1 MKFFLYAILILFPIA
16 SFSQLTGK
24 VVAIADGDTFTLLVN
39 KQQIKIRLH
48 GIDCPEK
55 GQDFSKTA
63 KDFLSDYVFDKVV
76 NVRTMSKDR
85 YRRTIGVVSIDGINM
100 NEKLLEA
107 GLAWHFKKYDK
118 NPAWAKLEE
127 TARKNKRGLW
137 VNANPIPPWEWRKR
151 KR

>member
-1 MKFFLYAILILFPIA
+1 VKFFLYAILILFPIA

-39 KQQIKIRLH
+39 NQQIKIRLH

-55 GQDFSKTA
+55 GQDFSKAA
-63 KDFLSDYVFDKVV
+63 KDYLSDYVFDKVV

-85 YRRTIGVVSIDGINM
+85 YRRTIGVVSIDGINF

-137 VNANPIPPWEWRKR
+137 VNANPVQPWEWRKG

>member
-1 MKFFLYAILILFPIA
+1 LLYPILLLFPIV
-16 SFSQLTGK
+16 SFAQLTGK
-24 VVAIADGDTFTLLVN
+24 VVAIADGDTFTILVN

-55 GQDFSKTA
+55 GQDFSQVA
-63 KDFLSDYVFDKVV
+63 KDFISDYVFDKVV
-76 NVRTMSKDR
+76 TVRTKSKDR
-85 YRRTIGVVSIDGINM
+85 YRRTIGIVTVDGKNV

-137 VNANPIPPWEWRKR
+137 AHASPIPPWEWRRGKR
-151 KR
+151 

>member
-1 MKFFLYAILILFPIA
+1 LKFFLYPVLLLL
-16 SFSQLTGK
+16 SFISFAQLTGK
-24 VVAIADGDTFTLLVN
+24 VVAIADGDTFTMLVN

-55 GQDFSKTA
+55 GQDFSQVA

-76 NVRTMSKDR
+76 TVSTKSKDR
-85 YRRTIGVVSIDGINM
+85 YRRTIGIVTVDGKNV

-127 TARKNKRGLW
+127 VARKNKRGLW
-137 VNANPIPPWEWRKR
+137 VNGNPVPPWEWRKR